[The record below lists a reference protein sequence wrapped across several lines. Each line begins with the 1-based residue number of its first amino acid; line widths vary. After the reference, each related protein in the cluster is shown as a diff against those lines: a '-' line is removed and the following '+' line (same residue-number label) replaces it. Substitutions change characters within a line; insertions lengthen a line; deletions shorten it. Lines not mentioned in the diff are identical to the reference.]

1 MIFKSELSSV
11 KMLDESSKD
20 KLAHEKNIVFVKNLM
35 KQLCQVLVT
44 KDIKEIEACFLVF
57 DRIIKEFHHDP
68 FVV

>member
-11 KMLDESSKD
+11 KMLDESTKD

-57 DRIIKEFHHDP
+57 DRIIKEFHRDS